1 MSDSNKNARK
11 DGVET
16 TGHVWDGDLREYNN
30 PLPRWWVWAFYGTVV
45 FAVVYWFLYPAWPI
59 GNTYTRGFV
68 TQTYE
73 KADGERVT
81 VPWSSRAAF
90 MEDMQSGPEAL
101 KQRAWLERAS
111 KASMA
116 QLESD
121 PQLLGFTMKI
131 GHQLFG
137 DNCAACHG
145 AGGQG
150 VVGLYPSLSDDVS
163 LWGGTLADI
172 HTTIA
177 RGHHG
182 FMPGFKGALD
192 DAQLKDVSE
201 FVLSLSGVQGG
212 TSAAVQRGAQI
223 FRGAAGGCF
232 YCHTAAG
239 TGNARVGA
247 PNLADQVWAIANVP
261 GVADY
266 AAKVAAVEQ
275 VVSGGVHRDMP
286 GWRERLSPTEI
297 KLLAVYVHELG
308 GAR

>member
-1 MSDSNKNARK
+1 MSDSDENVRQG
-11 DGVET
+11 GVET

-45 FAVVYWFLYPAWPI
+45 FAVVYWFLYPAWPV
-59 GNTYTRGFV
+59 GNTYTRGLA

-81 VPWSSRAAF
+81 VTWNSRAAF
-90 MEDMQSGPEAL
+90 VHDMQSGPEAR

-121 PQLLGFTMKI
+121 PQLLDFTMKI
-131 GHQLFG
+131 GRQLFG

-150 VVGLYPSLSDDVS
+150 VVGLYPSLSDDVT
-163 LWGGTLADI
+163 LWGGTPEDI
-172 HTTIA
+172 RDSIA

-182 FMPGFKGALD
+182 FMPAFEDALD
-192 DAQLKDVSE
+192 AAQRKDVAE
-201 FVLSLSGVQGG
+201 FVLSLSGIQGG
-212 TSAAVQRGAQI
+212 SAQAVQRGARI
-223 FRGAAGGCF
+223 FRGTAGGCF

-239 TGNARVGA
+239 TGNARMGA
-247 PNLADQVWAIANVP
+247 PNLADQVWAIADVP
-261 GVADY
+261 RAESY
-266 AAKVAAVEQ
+266 AAKVAAVEK
-275 VVSGGVHRDMP
+275 VVRGGVHRDMP
-286 GWRERLSPTEI
+286 AWSGRLSPTEI

-308 GAR
+308 VAR